1 MISSTMIHGSK
12 WLLTG
17 QSSQIDNQIWKHDVV
32 LSRTEPIGTGVTPH
46 VACMLLLSLSSG
58 PDHPD
63 VAATY
68 INHEKKTYD
77 ILVKQLGEDDSRT
90 RESQNWMKT
99 FKVREAQ
106 MAAQKQKG
114 QPADAVS
121 AQAAIDMLKFQ
132 GSKDTEEHYWLGAVH
147 VKDVVEPQGDE
158 GRAMKADVTNLINR
172 SRPDAKAKGNQ
183 GTPLISHLLVYNAN
197 TNAIL
202 SSISFPHFLSR
213 FTFHFS
219 TLSLSLSLPFQ
230 TPNKWRSSL
239 PMIRSLSLR
248 KPSAYS
254 IRMAT
259 VASPQRS
266 SEP

>member
-58 PDHPD
+58 PDHSD

-68 INHEKKTYD
+68 INVAMMYQDIGKMNKALRYLQEALKKNERPLGEEHIQTVHEKKTYD

-121 AQAAIDMLKFQ
+121 AQAAIDMLKEPLATVI

-147 VKDVVEPQGDE
+147 VKDVVEPQVVLYE
-158 GRAMKADVTNLINR
+158 
-172 SRPDAKAKGNQ
+172 
-183 GTPLISHLLVYNAN
+183 TPTTIY
-197 TNAIL
+197 I
-202 SSISFPHFLSR
+202 I
-213 FTFHFS
+213 
-219 TLSLSLSLPFQ
+219 
-230 TPNKWRSSL
+230 
-239 PMIRSLSLR
+239 
-248 KPSAYS
+248 
-254 IRMAT
+254 
-259 VASPQRS
+259 
-266 SEP
+266 